1 LEVGNFEGR
10 YYGELQKPHTNW

>member
-10 YYGELQKPHTNW
+10 YYGELQKPHTDW